1 MFTVQELMV
10 ASELEMGL
18 PIILWENGGL
28 KQIQDDMRSR
38 SIPLVGVEG
47 ANPDFIKL
55 AESMNC
61 DGIEVKSVEH
71 ASDLVREGW
80 EKTRPTLIMVR
91 ENADYWN
98 RN

>member
-1 MFTVQELMV
+1 
-10 ASELEMGL
+10 MGL

-47 ANPDFIKL
+47 VNPDFIKL

-61 DGIEVKSVEH
+61 DGI
-71 ASDLVREGW
+71 
-80 EKTRPTLIMVR
+80 
-91 ENADYWN
+91 
-98 RN
+98 